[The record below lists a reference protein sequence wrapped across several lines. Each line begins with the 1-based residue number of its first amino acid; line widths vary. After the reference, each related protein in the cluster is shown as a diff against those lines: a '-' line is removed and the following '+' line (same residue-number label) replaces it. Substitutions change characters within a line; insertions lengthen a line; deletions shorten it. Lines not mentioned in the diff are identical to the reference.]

1 MVPNS
6 ESYENVRLKVFNICN
21 LCSVN
26 HILGIFS
33 FYVIQM
39 KKIYQR
45 RQFVNS
51 QMKSLQMIIIL
62 IFVKDLVYFYG

>member
-51 QMKSLQMIIIL
+51 QMKMIIIL